1 MWYFMNV
8 SRKELAMGRLQDVLR
23 RILEL
28 INRYGWGH
36 NNIVDLVNISQ
47 YEVEELI
54 QNGWKMVGGNYY

>member
-8 SRKELAMGRLQDVLR
+8 SRKELAVGRLQDVLR

-28 INRYGWGH
+28 VNRYGWGH
-36 NNIVDLVNISQ
+36 NNIVDLVNISDD
-47 YEVEELI
+47 EISGLV

>member
-1 MWYFMNV
+1 
-8 SRKELAMGRLQDVLR
+8 MGRLQDVLR